1 MGEGLGGGDSVGG
14 MPTALV
20 TGPTAGIGASF
31 AKRLARDGYDL
42 VLVARDRERL
52 DRLAAELRK
61 QQGVH
66 AEVLVADLAIAAQR
80 VKVEQRLRDELLA
93 PIDLLV
99 NNAGL
104 SNSGEFWELDIDA
117 VQRQLEV
124 NVVAVMRLTH
134 AVLPGM
140 IRRQRGTVINVASV
154 AAFFPGRGTTYA
166 AEKAWVTMF
175 SEGLSGPMA
184 GSGVRVLALCPGFTR
199 TEFHERA
206 KIDMS
211 GMPKAMWLDAD
222 AVVDGCLDDLRRGKV
237 ISVPGRQYK
246 IIVSLGRVLPR
257 GVVRRLA
264 ARTARGRT

>member
-1 MGEGLGGGDSVGG
+1 

-52 DRLAAELRK
+52 DRLAAELRR
-61 QQGVH
+61 QHGVH
-66 AEVLVADLAIAAQR
+66 AEVLVADLTIAAQR
-80 VKVEQRLRDELLA
+80 AAVEQRLRDEQLA
-93 PIDLLV
+93 PVELLV

-104 SNSGEFWELDIDA
+104 SNAGVFWELDIEA

-140 IRRQRGTVINVASV
+140 VRRQHGAVINVASV
-154 AAFFPGRGTTYA
+154 AAFFPGRGTTYT
-166 AEKAWVTMF
+166 AEKSWVTMF
-175 SEGLSGPMA
+175 SEGLSSSMA

-211 GMPKAMWLDAD
+211 GTPNALWLDPD
-222 AVVDGCLDDLRRGKV
+222 TVVDDCLNDLRRGRV
-237 ISVPGRQYK
+237 ISVPGVQYK
-246 IIVSLGRVLPR
+246 AIVGLGRILPR
-257 GVVRRLA
+257 AVVRRLA

>member
-1 MGEGLGGGDSVGG
+1 

-52 DRLAAELRK
+52 DQLAAEVRR
-61 QQGVH
+61 QHGVH
-66 AEVLVADLAIAAQR
+66 AEVLVADLAIATQR

-93 PIDLLV
+93 PVDLLV

-104 SNSGEFWELDIDA
+104 SNSGEFWELDVEA
-117 VQRQLEV
+117 LQRQLEV
-124 NVVAVMRLTH
+124 NVVTVMRLTH

-140 IRRQRGTVINVASV
+140 IRRQHGTVVNVASV

-175 SEGLSGPMA
+175 SEGLSTSMA

-206 KIDMS
+206 KIDMV
-211 GMPKAMWLDAD
+211 GTPNVLWLDAD
-222 AVVDGCLDDLRRGKV
+222 AVVDGCLNDLRRGRV
-237 ISVPGRQYK
+237 LSVPGMQYK
-246 IIVSLGRVLPR
+246 AIVGLGRILPR

>member
-1 MGEGLGGGDSVGG
+1 

-31 AKRLARDGYDL
+31 ARRLARDGYDL
-42 VLVARDRERL
+42 VLVARGRERL
-52 DRLAAELRK
+52 DRMAAELRSEH
-61 QQGVH
+61 GVH
-66 AEVLVADLAIAAQR
+66 AEVIAADLAIAAQR

-104 SNSGEFWELDIDA
+104 STAGVFWELDA
-117 VQRQLEV
+117 EVVQRQLEV

-140 IRRQRGTVINVASV
+140 IRRKRGAVVNVSSV
-154 AAFFPGRGTTYA
+154 AGFFPGRGTTYA
-166 AEKAWVTMF
+166 AEKSWVTMF
-175 SEGLSGPMA
+175 SEGLSGATA
-184 GSGVRVLALCPGFTR
+184 GKGVRVLALCPGFTR
-199 TEFHERA
+199 TEFHDRA

-211 GMPKAMWLDAD
+211 GTPNVMWLDAD
-222 AVVDGCLDDLRRGKV
+222 AVVDDCLDDLRRGRV
-237 ISVPGRQYK
+237 LSVPGVQYK
-246 IIVSLGRVLPR
+246 ALVGLGRLLPR

-264 ARTARGRT
+264 SRTARGRT

>member
-1 MGEGLGGGDSVGG
+1 

-31 AKRLARDGYDL
+31 ARRLARDGYDL

-61 QQGVH
+61 EHGVH
-66 AEVLVADLAIAAQR
+66 AEVLVADLAVARQR

-104 SNSGEFWELDIDA
+104 SNSGEFWSLDGEV

-140 IRRQRGTVINVASV
+140 LRRQRGAVVNVASV

-175 SEGLSGPMA
+175 SEGLSASLA
-184 GSGVRVLALCPGFTR
+184 GSGVRVQALCPGFTR
-199 TEFHERA
+199 TEFHQRA
-206 KIDMS
+206 KIDMT
-211 GMPKAMWLDAD
+211 GTPNVLWLDAD
-222 AVVDGCLDDLRRGKV
+222 AVVDGCLADLRRGRV
-237 ISVPGRQYK
+237 LSVPGAQYK
-246 IIVSLGRVLPR
+246 ALVGLGRLLPR

>member
-1 MGEGLGGGDSVGG
+1 

-42 VLVARDRERL
+42 VLVARSRERL
-52 DRLAAELRK
+52 DQLAAELPKRH
-61 QQGVH
+61 GVH
-66 AEVLVADLAIAAQR
+66 AEVLVADLAVAEQR

-104 SNSGEFWELDIDA
+104 SNSGEFWELDVD
-117 VQRQLEV
+117 VLQHQLEV
-124 NVVAVMRLTH
+124 NVVTVMRLTH

-140 IRRQRGTVINVASV
+140 IRRQHGAVVNVASV

-175 SEGLSGPMA
+175 SEGLSTSLA
-184 GSGVRVLALCPGFTR
+184 GSGVRMLALCPGFTH

-206 KIDMS
+206 KIDMAGRPS
-211 GMPKAMWLDAD
+211 ALWLDPD
-222 AVVDGCLDDLRRGKV
+222 AVVDDCLNDLHRGRV
-237 ISVPGRQYK
+237 ISIPGVQYK
-246 IIVSLGRVLPR
+246 AIVGLGRILPR

>member
-1 MGEGLGGGDSVGG
+1 

-31 AKRLARDGYDL
+31 AKRLAREGYDL
-42 VLVARDRERL
+42 VLVARNRERL
-52 DRLAAELRK
+52 DQLAAEVRRRH
-61 QQGVH
+61 GVH

-104 SNSGEFWELDIDA
+104 SNSGEFWELDVEA

-124 NVVAVMRLTH
+124 NVVTVMRLTH

-140 IRRQRGTVINVASV
+140 IRRRHGAVVNVASV

-175 SEGLSGPMA
+175 SEGLSSSMA

-211 GMPKAMWLDAD
+211 GTPSALWLAPD
-222 AVVDGCLDDLRRGKV
+222 AVVDDCLNDLRRGRV
-237 ISVPGRQYK
+237 LSVPGVQYK
-246 IIVSLGRVLPR
+246 AIVGLGRILPR
-257 GVVRRLA
+257 AVVRRLA

>member
-1 MGEGLGGGDSVGG
+1 

-42 VLVARDRERL
+42 VLVARNKERL
-52 DRLAAELRK
+52 DGLAAEVRELH
-61 QQGVH
+61 GVH
-66 AEVLVADLAIAAQR
+66 AEVLVADLAIAMQR

-104 SNSGEFWELDIDA
+104 SNSGEFWELDVDA
-117 VQRQLEV
+117 VQGQLEV
-124 NVVAVMRLTH
+124 NVVTVMRLTH

-140 IRRQRGTVINVASV
+140 IRRQHGAVVNVASV

-175 SEGLSGPMA
+175 SEGLSAKLA

-206 KIDMS
+206 KIDMT
-211 GMPKAMWLDAD
+211 GTPNVLWLDAD
-222 AVVDGCLDDLRRGKV
+222 AVVDDCLNDLRRGRV
-237 ISVPGRQYK
+237 LSVPGVQYK
-246 IIVSLGRVLPR
+246 AIVGLGRILPR
-257 GVVRRLA
+257 AVVRRLA
-264 ARTARGRT
+264 ALTAKGRT

>member
-1 MGEGLGGGDSVGG
+1 

-42 VLVARDRERL
+42 VLVARNRERL
-52 DRLAAELRK
+52 DWLAAELRK
-61 QQGVH
+61 LHGVH

-104 SNSGEFWELDIDA
+104 STSGEFWELDVDA

-140 IRRQRGTVINVASV
+140 IRRQHGAVVNVASV
-154 AAFFPGRGTTYA
+154 AAFFPGRGTTYT

-175 SEGLSGPMA
+175 SEGLSSKLA
-184 GSGVRVLALCPGFTR
+184 GSEVRVLALCPGFTR

-206 KIDMS
+206 KIDMA
-211 GMPKAMWLDAD
+211 GTPNVLWLDAD
-222 AVVDGCLDDLRRGKV
+222 AVVDDCLNDLRRGRV
-237 ISVPGRQYK
+237 ISVPGVQYK
-246 IIVSLGRVLPR
+246 AIVGLGRILPR
-257 GVVRRLA
+257 AVVRRLA
-264 ARTARGRT
+264 ALTAKGRT